1 MSNTIMLGRERE
13 EMGSP
18 KIQCYSLTTGKQ
30 PQKQQ
35 ENGAWILLVTKG
47 INRQRKAVIEGQMSP
62 WNVFFPSVHPISFP
76 NLRNAD
82 FSSQDQ
88 EPSAPPS
95 SLQGPVT

>member
-62 WNVFFPSVHPISFP
+62 WNVFFSSVHQISFS

-82 FSSQDQ
+82 LSSQDQ
-88 EPSAPPS
+88 EPSAPLARS
-95 SLQGPVT
+95 RGP

>member
-1 MSNTIMLGRERE
+1 MAERFRALDLKS
-13 EMGSP
+13 GGPWFKS
-18 KIQCYSLTTGKQ
+18 S
-30 PQKQQ
+30 
-35 ENGAWILLVTKG
+35 TKG